1 MLPHHLRER
10 KDALDRAKAT
20 LGGDD
25 KLYEALR
32 LPPDYEDIH
41 FSDDERLEDLVSK
54 PVLKTTPC
62 APYKDILLTSSL
74 GSIPCS
80 IAQYLRD
87 YQVEG
92 AEFLHRNFV
101 FQEGC
106 ILGDDMGLG
115 KTVQVIAFLTAAFGK
130 TGDERDRKRMR
141 KVRRAGKRWYPKVM
155 VICPGTLISNW
166 RNEFDT
172 WGWWAVDVFHG
183 SKEQK
188 ENALD
193 AARSGRLEVML
204 TTPTT
209 YKRNCT
215 EINMIE
221 WDCVIVDECHVIKGT
236 IIGRR
241 SGNMLMADHRT
252 EGRNYPSLEPG
263 QRALPNWLD
272 WNCHPKQIRYPQSLT
287 LILLLLL
294 TQIFE
299 MPTN

>member
-1 MLPHHLRER
+1 MNEDESDDGLAISEIMLPRHLRER

-20 LGGDD
+20 LDD
-25 KLYEALR
+25 HKLHEALR
-32 LPPDYEDIH
+32 LPPDYEGIY
-41 FSDDERLEDLVSK
+41 FSDDERLENLVSK
-54 PVLKTTPC
+54 PAFETPPC

-92 AEFLHRNFV
+92 VEFLHRNFV

-141 KVRRAGKRWYPKVM
+141 KVRRDGNRWYPKVM

-166 RNEFDT
+166 RSEFDT

-188 ENALD
+188 EGALD

-209 YKRNCT
+209 YKKNCT

-221 WDCVIVDECHVIKGT
+221 WDCVIVDECHVIKG
-236 IIGRR
+236 R
-241 SGNMLMADHRT
+241 
-252 EGRNYPSLEPG
+252 
-263 QRALPNWLD
+263 
-272 WNCHPKQIRYPQSLT
+272 
-287 LILLLLL
+287 
-294 TQIFE
+294 
-299 MPTN
+299 

>member
-1 MLPHHLRER
+1 MLPHHLKVR
-10 KDALDRAKAT
+10 KDALERAKET
-20 LGGDD
+20 FDD
-25 KLYEALR
+25 EKLHEALR
-32 LPPDYEDIH
+32 LPPDYDDIY

-54 PVLKTTPC
+54 PAFETPPC
-62 APYKDILLTSSL
+62 APYKDILLASSL

-92 AEFLHRNFV
+92 VEFLHRNFV

-166 RNEFDT
+166 RSEFDT
-172 WGWWAVDVFHG
+172 WGWWVVDVFHG

-188 ENALD
+188 EGALD

-209 YKRNCT
+209 YKKNCA
-215 EINMIE
+215 EINVVE
-221 WDCVIVDECHVIKGT
+221 WDCVIVDECHVIKGK
-236 IIGRR
+236 R
-241 SGNMLMADHRT
+241 
-252 EGRNYPSLEPG
+252 
-263 QRALPNWLD
+263 
-272 WNCHPKQIRYPQSLT
+272 SLT
-287 LILLLLL
+287 PPR
-294 TQIFE
+294 E
-299 MPTN
+299 MR